1 MPEFGPH
8 RERIM
13 VSSKSCGLQALSIL
27 AFFFFFLIIST
38 PSFSQET
45 VSQPAGFNSPPV
57 QFTDLIMATENAR
70 AEGDFEKALELS
82 IRAYSIADKR
92 GYAEGTLDSL
102 IQQGF
107 LYWNLGQMKES
118 TDAFSRALTIAE
130 RLNLPDKKRISSVSI
145 EIYNLYIRAKGQ
157 RDAADYQGSI
167 ESFNK
172 AIELAGK
179 IQSKEHELKCLRQLS
194 ISYWEQKNF
203 QEFFILSK
211 RGLEIA
217 RATKHKKEEGS
228 SLNNIGLFYWQI
240 DNYSE
245 ALKYYEK
252 ALEIARITS
261 NIEEENNSLTNIAA
275 IYMDVGNYD
284 RALEY
289 SIQALTLD
297 RKLKDQERISK
308 DLNNI
313 GIIYRRK
320 GLISENSELFLISLD
335 YYKESLRI
343 AIKDKDVSTEIK
355 VLNNIGSIHYHLGE
369 NAKSLGYL
377 KKALEKAEAAQDTEE
392 MSITLNNIG
401 IVYSQM
407 GNYEESTRYYQRVI
421 DLASKIKGNKILWEA
436 YFEIGNAYRNQNQLP
451 AALENYRKSIS
462 VIENIRSTISLEE
475 LKATYL
481 GSDRRIDAY
490 HNLIA
495 LFIRLYQE
503 SHQQQYAAEAYRYLE
518 RAKARAFL
526 DSIEI
531 SKLDLSEG
539 ISQQLLNRE
548 TDLMNDISQLHAR
561 LLIPQLSPEQKD
573 EINSDLEE
581 REEQLESLRREI
593 REASPAYANIRYP
606 KTLTLQEAQKE
617 LIDDET
623 ACFAYL
629 LAKESSYGFAVTRK
643 DVRIFPLPDRKE
655 VQKLVQ
661 GYLMAI
667 TDVTNQD
674 FHLGH
679 RLYDVL
685 IRPGLNNKVKRL
697 IIVPDDVLYFLPFE
711 TLLSSDGGREW
722 LIKDYAFA
730 YAPSLSSLRELIER
744 RKTNGHRAEKDILA
758 LGDPSFGADEIEP
771 ATGGGD
777 LLQDSGSPVGT
788 RFSRLQYSGLEI
800 EKIAALFKPARRNIL
815 ERDLASEE
823 NFKSQN
829 LANYRIIHFATHA
842 FVDDRKPARSSIVLA
857 LDQDPREDGFLQMR
871 EIFNLKMQADL
882 VVLSACQTGLGQLI
896 RGEGIEGLSRAFFY
910 AGASSVL
917 LSLWAVNDQASYQL
931 LERFYVHLRSANPV
945 MDSLR
950 LAKLEMID
958 SEVLAHP
965 YYWAG
970 FIVSGNADRAI
981 FPRRMNKWV
990 IVTLSLC
997 AGLAILILVISRE
1010 KPASGRPQRSFRF
1023 KN

>member
-1 MPEFGPH
+1 
-8 RERIM
+8 
-13 VSSKSCGLQALSIL
+13 
-27 AFFFFFLIIST
+27 
-38 PSFSQET
+38 
-45 VSQPAGFNSPPV
+45 
-57 QFTDLIMATENAR
+57 
-70 AEGDFEKALELS
+70 
-82 IRAYSIADKR
+82 
-92 GYAEGTLDSL
+92 
-102 IQQGF
+102 
-107 LYWNLGQMKES
+107 
-118 TDAFSRALTIAE
+118 
-130 RLNLPDKKRISSVSI
+130 
-145 EIYNLYIRAKGQ
+145 
-157 RDAADYQGSI
+157 
-167 ESFNK
+167 
-172 AIELAGK
+172 
-179 IQSKEHELKCLRQLS
+179 
-194 ISYWEQKNF
+194 
-203 QEFFILSK
+203 
-211 RGLEIA
+211 
-217 RATKHKKEEGS
+217 
-228 SLNNIGLFYWQI
+228 
-240 DNYSE
+240 
-245 ALKYYEK
+245 
-252 ALEIARITS
+252 
-261 NIEEENNSLTNIAA
+261 
-275 IYMDVGNYD
+275 
-284 RALEY
+284 
-289 SIQALTLD
+289 
-297 RKLKDQERISK
+297 
-308 DLNNI
+308 
-313 GIIYRRK
+313 
-320 GLISENSELFLISLD
+320 
-335 YYKESLRI
+335 
-343 AIKDKDVSTEIK
+343 
-355 VLNNIGSIHYHLGE
+355 
-369 NAKSLGYL
+369 
-377 KKALEKAEAAQDTEE
+377 

-407 GNYEESTRYYQRVI
+407 GNYEESTRYYRRVI
-421 DLASKIKGNKILWEA
+421 DLASKLKGNRVLWEA
-436 YFEIGNAYRNQNQLP
+436 YFEIANAYRNQNQLP

-475 LKATYL
+475 LRATYL
-481 GSDRRIDAY
+481 GTDKRIDAY

-503 SHQQQYAAEAYRYLE
+503 SHQQQYAAEAFRYLE

-548 TDLMNDISQLHAR
+548 TDLMNDISQLHTR
-561 LLIPQLSPEQKD
+561 LLIPQLSSKQRD
-573 EINSDLEE
+573 EINENLEE
-581 REEQLESLRREI
+581 REERMESLRREI
-593 REASPAYANIRYP
+593 REASPVYANIRYP

-629 LAKESSYGFAVTRK
+629 LAKENSYGFAITRK
-643 DVRIFPLPDRKE
+643 DIRMFPLPDRKE

-674 FHLGH
+674 FRLGH

-685 IRPGLNNKVKRL
+685 IRPGLSHKVKRL

-722 LIKDYAFA
+722 LIKDYAVA

-758 LGDPSFGADEIEP
+758 LGDPSFGANESEP
-771 ATGGGD
+771 AAGGGD

-815 ERDLASEE
+815 ERSRASEE

-842 FVDDRKPARSSIVLA
+842 FIDDQKPARSSIVLV
-857 LDQDPREDGFLQMR
+857 LDQDPQEDGFLQMR

-945 MDSLR
+945 IDSLR
-950 LAKLEMID
+950 QAKLEMID

-970 FIVSGNADRAI
+970 FIVSGNADRLI

-990 IVTLSLC
+990 VVTLSLC

-1010 KPASGRPQRSFRF
+1010 KPASGRPQRSFHF